1 MTTKPTN
8 DFRAAV
14 LMLTLDQ
21 SRQTWIREQE
31 YNRARGLPCY
41 DRLIDVAT
49 GKVVAARPSSL

>member
-21 SRQTWIREQE
+21 SHQTWIREQE
-31 YNRARGLPCY
+31 YNAERGLHCY

-49 GKVVAARPSSL
+49 GRVVASRPSSL